1 MGDFMFDLNT
11 ATVLSAWGTI
21 ASAVVAIIGL
31 GISVFIHKNQ
41 KILTKQI
48 NDSQIL
54 LTTKINDSQQLLAQR
69 QLIVPLWDYI
79 SDLNEI
85 DPLQPVTPDIVKA
98 VNTLELVALCCEGGM
113 IDEKIIKRTFSD
125 NYMSMYRAIESCN
138 IVPGLSKSGKQL
150 LLDSKAT
157 SLFYEKLKNEHLNSN
172 AI

>member
-1 MGDFMFDLNT
+1 MFDTNT
-11 ATVLSAWGTI
+11 ATILSALGTV

-31 GISVFIHKNQ
+31 SISVFIYRNQ

-69 QLIVPLWDYI
+69 QLIVPLWSYI
-79 SDLNEI
+79 ADLNEI
-85 DPLQPVTPDIVKA
+85 DPQHPVTPDVVKA

-125 NYMSMYRAIESCN
+125 NYMSMYRALESCN
-138 IVPGLSKSGKQL
+138 SIPGLSKSGKQL

-157 SLFYEKLKNEHLNSN
+157 SLFYEKLKSEHLNSN
-172 AI
+172 VI